1 MIELCHAQVGQ
12 PVYHV
17 KEPDAPELYALVS
30 FNCGQADPERDVM
43 TVTVASEDECEE
55 VSSILLTGR
64 AGLLAWYVENVG
76 YSPDEDIGGL
86 TPIDDL
92 IDRVAS
98 HILLRTH
105 ESVVSS

>member
-1 MIELCHAQVGQ
+1 MRKDFFIFGGVNSLDYGVLLDGSGTTTA
-12 PVYHV
+12 
-17 KEPDAPELYALVS
+17 
-30 FNCGQADPERDVM
+30 PERDVM

>member
-1 MIELCHAQVGQ
+1 MIEICYAQVGQ

-43 TVTVASEDECEE
+43 TV
-55 VSSILLTGR
+55 
-64 AGLLAWYVENVG
+64 G
-76 YSPDEDIGGL
+76 YSPNEDIGGL
-86 TPIDDL
+86 TPINDL